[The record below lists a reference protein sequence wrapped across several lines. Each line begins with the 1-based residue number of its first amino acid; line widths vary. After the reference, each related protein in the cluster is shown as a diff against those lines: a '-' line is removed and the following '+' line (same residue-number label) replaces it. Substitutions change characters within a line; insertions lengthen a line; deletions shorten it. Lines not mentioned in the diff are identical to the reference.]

1 MTLRGLVLSGGT
13 GTRLRPITHTGAKQL
28 VPVANKPVLFYGLEA
43 LVAAGITEIG
53 IVVGDTEKEI
63 RAAVGDGGRFG
74 ARVTYVPQPAPL
86 GLAHAVQTA
95 RAFLGQDPF
104 VMYLGD
110 NFIPGGI
117 TDVVEEFR
125 RDQPDVLILLKR
137 MPHPERF
144 GVAVLEGGRVR
155 QLVEKPL
162 EPPSDLVLV
171 GVYLFQ
177 TTILEAVDAIRP
189 SARGEL
195 EITDAIQWQVDHGRT
210 VSPHV
215 IEGPWIDT
223 GKMDDLLECNRV
235 VLDQLPERRL
245 GSVDASSRLIGKVI
259 LEAGS
264 EVRGSTLRGPC
275 IIGERARVIDA
286 YVGPFTAIYHDV
298 VVEASEIEHA
308 IVLEHT
314 VIRGARKIEDSLIG
328 RHVVIERGT
337 ALPQA
342 HRMMLGDHSRV
353 ELP

>member
-1 MTLRGLVLSGGT
+1 MRLRGLILSGGS

-43 LVAAGITEIG
+43 LVAAGIDEIG
-53 IVVGDTEKEI
+53 IVVGDTHREI
-63 RAAVGDGGRFG
+63 RQAVGDGSRFG
-74 ARVTYVPQPAPL
+74 ARVEYIPQTQPL

-95 RAFLGQDPF
+95 RAFLGTDPF

-117 TDVVEEFR
+117 SDVVAEFR
-125 RDQPDVLILLKR
+125 KEQPDVLILLKR

-144 GVAVLEGGRVR
+144 GVAVLEEGRVR

-177 TTILEAVDAIRP
+177 PSILEAVDAIRP
-189 SARGEL
+189 SPRGEL
-195 EITDAIQWQVDHGRT
+195 EITDAIQWQVDRGRRVT
-210 VSPHV
+210 PHV

-235 VLDQLPERRL
+235 VLDRLPEQRL
-245 GSVDASSRLIGKVI
+245 GTVDAGSRLIGKVI

-264 EVRGSTLRGPC
+264 QVSGSTLRGPC
-275 IIGERARVIDA
+275 IIGERTRIVDA

-298 VVEASEIEHA
+298 LIEASEVEHA

-328 RHVVIERGT
+328 RHVVVERGI

>member
-1 MTLRGLVLSGGT
+1 MTLRGLVLSGGR

-53 IVVGDTEKEI
+53 IVVGDTESEI
-63 RAAVGDGGRFG
+63 RAAVGDGSRFG
-74 ARVTYVPQPAPL
+74 ARVTYVPQPDPL
-86 GLAHAVQTA
+86 GLAHAVRIA
-95 RAFLGQDPF
+95 RDFLAGDPF

-117 TDVVEEFR
+117 SDVVDEFR
-125 RDQPDVLILLKR
+125 RDRPDALILLKR
-137 MPHPERF
+137 MPQPERF

-155 QLVEKPL
+155 RLLEKPRQ
-162 EPPSDLVLV
+162 PPSDLVLV

-177 TTILEAVDAIRP
+177 PTIMEAVDAIRP

-210 VSPHV
+210 VVPHV

-235 VLDQLPERRL
+235 VLDRLDEQRL
-245 GSVDASSRLIGKVI
+245 GTVDPGSRLFGKVI
-259 LEAGS
+259 LEAGA

-275 IIGERARVIDA
+275 IIGERSRVIDA
-286 YVGPFTAIYHDV
+286 YVGPFTSLYHDV
-298 VVEASEIEHA
+298 VVEGSEIEHA

-314 VIRGARKIEDSLIG
+314 VIRGVRKIEDSLIG

-337 ALPQA
+337 TLPQA
-342 HRMMLGDHSRV
+342 HRLMLGDHSRV